1 MGLVPLYKM
10 TLAYDGTAY
19 KGWQVQPE
27 GDTIQE
33 RVQAALTRMAK
44 RSLDVVAAGRTD
56 AGVHALGQ
64 VAHFQL
70 VREISPEGI
79 LRGLNTMLPGD
90 IRVRTVEEAEPEFHA
105 RYSARSKT
113 YRYHLERAP
122 VPLPF
127 SSRFTLHYPYDLD
140 HEALTQGARAFAG
153 EHDFNAFRASSCNA
167 KTTTRTVLAS
177 RWLDDGS
184 ELIYEVTATGFL
196 QHMIRNMVGTLLEI
210 GRGKRAA
217 ESIPRLLERGDRT
230 EAGPTVAAKGLT
242 LVEVHYEDA

>member
-1 MGLVPLYKM
+1 M

-27 GDTIQE
+27 GDTIQK

-44 RSLDVVAAGRTD
+44 RSVVVVAAGRTD

-64 VAHFQL
+64 VAHFRL
-70 VREISPEGI
+70 VREIPPEGI
-79 LRGLNTMLPGD
+79 LRALNTMLPGD
-90 IRVRTVEEAEPEFHA
+90 ICVRSVEEAEQEFHA
-105 RYSARSKT
+105 RYSACSKT
-113 YRYHLERAP
+113 YRYHLERAS

-127 SSRFTLHYPYDLD
+127 RSRFTLHYPYELD
-140 HEALTQGARAFAG
+140 REALTRGACAFAG
-153 EHDFNAFRASSCNA
+153 EHAFDAFRASSCNA
-167 KTTTRTVLAS
+167 KTTIRTVLAS

-184 ELIYEVTATGFL
+184 ELTYEVTATGFL

-217 ESIPRLLERGDRT
+217 ESIRCLLERGDRT
-230 EAGPTVAAKGLT
+230 EAGPTVAAKGLV
-242 LVEVHYEDA
+242 LVEVHYPPDEIPDA

>member
-1 MGLVPLYKM
+1 M

-19 KGWQVQPE
+19 NGWQVQPE

-33 RVQAALTRMAK
+33 RVQAALTRMSK
-44 RSLDVVAAGRTD
+44 RPVNVVAAGRTD
-56 AGVHALGQ
+56 GGVHALGQ

-70 VREISPEGI
+70 VREIPPEGI

-90 IRVRTVEEAEPEFHA
+90 IRIRSVEEAEPEFHA

-127 SSRFTLHYPYDLD
+127 TSRFTLHYPYELD
-140 HEALTQGARAFAG
+140 REALTRGARAFVG
-153 EHDFNAFRASSCNA
+153 EHAFDAFRASSCNA
-167 KTTTRTVLAS
+167 KTTTRTVLVS
-177 RWLDDGS
+177 RWLDEGS

-196 QHMIRNMVGTLLEI
+196 QHMIRNMVGTLLEV
-210 GRGKRAA
+210 GRGKRVP
-217 ESIPRLLERGDRT
+217 ESIPRLLECGDRT
-230 EAGPTVAAKGLT
+230 EAGPTAAAKGLK
-242 LVEVHYEDA
+242 LVEVHYGQTQ

>member
-1 MGLVPLYKM
+1 VRLVPLYKM

-19 KGWQVQPE
+19 QGWQVQPE
-27 GDTIQE
+27 RDTIQQ

-44 RSLDVVAAGRTD
+44 SSVDVVAAGRTD
-56 AGVHALGQ
+56 SGVHAFGQ

-70 VREISPEGI
+70 VREILPEGI
-79 LRGLNTMLPGD
+79 LRGLNTMLPED
-90 IRVRTVEEAEPEFHA
+90 IRVRTVAEAKPEFHA

-113 YRYHLERAP
+113 YRYRLECAP

-127 SSRFTLHYPYDLD
+127 TSRFTLHYPYELD
-140 HEALTQGARAFAG
+140 REALTRGACAFAG
-153 EHDFNAFRASSCNA
+153 EHAFDAFRASSCNA

-210 GRGKRAA
+210 GRGKRAV
-217 ESIPRLLERGDRT
+217 ESIPHLLERGDRT
-230 EAGPTVAAKGLT
+230 EAGPTAAAKGLT
-242 LVEVHYEDA
+242 LIEVHYA

>member
-1 MGLVPLYKM
+1 M

-27 GDTIQE
+27 CDTIQE

-44 RSLDVVAAGRTD
+44 SSVDVVAAGRTD

-70 VREISPEGI
+70 VREIPPEGI

-90 IRVRTVEEAEPEFHA
+90 IRVRTVEKAEPEFHA
-105 RYSARSKT
+105 RYSAHSKT
-113 YRYHLERAP
+113 YRYHLERGP

-127 SSRFTLHYPYDLD
+127 RSRFTFHYPYELD
-140 HEALTQGARAFAG
+140 HEALEQGARAFAG
-153 EHDFNAFRASSCNA
+153 EHDFKAFQASSCNA

-217 ESIPRLLERGDRT
+217 ESIPHLLERGDRT
-230 EAGPTVAAKGLT
+230 EAGPTAAAKGLK